1 MAASVVALSSFA
13 PAYAAF
19 DGATLSG
26 VEIIPQNDSYQVT
39 LKADK
44 NIQIQKYVTADNKVV
59 LDLKGTKPANFVNTV
74 YNNAT
79 KIDHVIIQP
88 TSSDSIRI
96 FLEGANVSGTKVS
109 LDTSVK
115 PVETSPTASDASSQ
129 PVSDQAA
136 TASISQ
142 VTDTNAISEQTKEAE
157 TVVLNK
163 PVDSFRPFGT
173 TYSESQDEEEDAV
186 DSVQS
191 GMVSFGAF
199 KKVFS
204 THTLDWFLRLGML
217 VLLLIGGYKLLG
229 NKKQKKV
236 TIDLS
241 TPLNNLK
248 SREVN
253 LHKTISEKR
262 TPIGGGLSDLNRK
275 PGYASASRYG
285 LKEYQNSQVPPLG
298 LNQGMSRQ
306 KFESRMPQA
315 PRPQTTKTLLRKE
328 MPRTLQTGNITRN
341 DVNTAKLNMD
351 GVKFLESMAQIY
363 ERSGRVDLAKGL
375 HTSIIKAKTSNRAVS

>member
-1 MAASVVALSSFA
+1 MAASVVALSSFV

-19 DGATLSG
+19 NGATLSG
-26 VEIIPQNDSYQVT
+26 VEIIPQDDSYQVT

-44 NIQIQKYVTADNKVV
+44 NIQIQKYVTADDKVV

-115 PVETSPTASDASSQ
+115 PVDTSVQSEVSPL
-129 PVSDQAA
+129 PVSNQTVAMDSTSQA
-136 TASISQ
+136 
-142 VTDTNAISEQTKEAE
+142 TDTAVSEETKESE
-157 TVVLNK
+157 TVVLNR
-163 PVDSFRPFGT
+163 PVDSFKPFGA
-173 TYSESQDEEEDAV
+173 TYSESLSDEEDAV
-186 DSVQS
+186 DSVQD
-191 GMVSFGAF
+191 GMVSFGAL

-217 VLLLIGGYKLLG
+217 ALLIMGAYKLFVE
-229 NKKQKKV
+229 KKQKKV

-241 TPLNNLK
+241 AQSVNLK
-248 SREVN
+248 AKEIDI
-253 LHKTISEKR
+253 HKTLSKKR
-262 TPIGGGLSDLNRK
+262 ATIGGGLSDLSRK
-275 PGYASASRYG
+275 PGYVSTSRYG
-285 LKEYQNSQVPPLG
+285 LKEYQNSQIPPLG
-298 LNQGMSRQ
+298 LNPAMSRQ
-306 KFESRMPQA
+306 KFENRI
-315 PRPQTTKTLLRKE
+315 PQTPLRQQTSKTLLRKE
-328 MPRTLQTGNITRN
+328 MPQTLQASSITRN
-341 DVNTAKLNMD
+341 DMNKAKLNMD

-375 HTSIIKAKTSNRAVS
+375 HTSIVKAKASNRAVF